1 MEEKIFLKSY
11 TVETFKNTLG
21 VQHLPFYAKKDKY
34 YADPTTGELTDVPVL
49 LSWTQ
54 VTEDFVSSHPELPI
68 ARAKDKDNTP
78 LVIVRMSYEV
88 AKDVAAKEKPS
99 DDRPLQIV
107 KVQQDKEGS
116 LLSLCYA
123 PKPSFMA

>member
-88 AKDVAAKEKPS
+88 AKDVAINGHPS
-99 DDRPLQIV
+99 DERPLQVIE
-107 KVQQDKEGS
+107 VQQDTGT

-123 PKPSFMA
+123 PKPAFMA

>member
-34 YADPTTGELTDVPVL
+34 YADPTTGELTDV
-49 LSWTQ
+49 
-54 VTEDFVSSHPELPI
+54 TEDFVSSHPELPI
-68 ARAKDKDNTP
+68 TRTKDNTP
-78 LVIVRMSYEV
+78 LVIVRMAYEV
-88 AKDVAAKEKPS
+88 AKDVAANGHPS
-99 DDRPLQIV
+99 DERPLQVIE
-107 KVQQDKEGS
+107 VQVDNSGT

>member
-21 VQHLPFYAKKDKY
+21 VQHLPFYSKKDKY

-54 VTEDFVSSHPELPI
+54 VTEKFVSSHPELPI
-68 ARAKDKDNTP
+68 ARTKDNIP

-88 AKDVAAKEKPS
+88 AKDVAANGHPS
-99 DDRPLQIV
+99 DERPLQVI
-107 KVQQDKEGS
+107 KVQVDNSGT

-123 PKPSFMA
+123 PKPAFMA

>member
-78 LVIVRMSYEV
+78 LVIVRMAYEV
-88 AKDVAAKEKPS
+88 AKDVASQEHPS

>member
-49 LSWTQ
+49 LSWNA

-68 ARAKDKDNTP
+68 ARTKDNTP
-78 LVIVRMSYEV
+78 LVIVRMAYEV
-88 AKDVAAKEKPS
+88 AKDVAINGHPS
-99 DDRPLQIV
+99 DERPLQVIE
-107 KVQQDKEGS
+107 VQQDAGT

-123 PKPSFMA
+123 PKPAFMA

>member
-54 VTEDFVSSHPELPI
+54 VTEEFVSSHPEIPI

-78 LVIVRMSYEV
+78 LVIVRMAYEV
-88 AKDVAAKEKPS
+88 AKDVASQEHPS

>member
-49 LSWTQ
+49 LSWNA
-54 VTEDFVSSHPELPI
+54 VTEDFVSSHPEIPI

-78 LVIVRMSYEV
+78 LVIVRMAYEV
-88 AKDVAAKEKPS
+88 AKDVASQEHPS

>member
-49 LSWTQ
+49 LSWNA
-54 VTEDFVSSHPELPI
+54 VTEDFASSHPELPI
-68 ARAKDKDNTP
+68 SRTKDNTP

-88 AKDVAAKEKPS
+88 AKDVAINGHPS
-99 DDRPLQIV
+99 DERPLQVIE
-107 KVQQDKEGS
+107 VQVDNSGT

-123 PKPSFMA
+123 PKPAFMA

>member
-49 LSWTQ
+49 LSWNA

-68 ARAKDKDNTP
+68 ARTKDNTP
-78 LVIVRMSYEV
+78 LVIVRMAYEV
-88 AKDVAAKEKPS
+88 AKDVAANGCPS
-99 DDRPLQIV
+99 DARPLQVIE
-107 KVQQDKEGS
+107 VQQDTGT

-123 PKPSFMA
+123 PMPAFMA

>member
-21 VQHLPFYAKKDKY
+21 VQHLPFYAKKDKF
-34 YADPTTGELTDVPVL
+34 YADPKTNELTDVPVL

-78 LVIVRMSYEV
+78 LVIVRMAYEV
-88 AKDVAAKEKPS
+88 AKDVAINGCPS
-99 DDRPLQIV
+99 NERPLQVIE
-107 KVQQDKEGS
+107 VQQDNGS